1 MEKRN
6 KTSSVPA
13 AMKTIEENKRQEYSK
28 TRKKKQITFY
38 DVVMNT
44 FCLAD
49 DGDYNS
55 TKSSAKR
62 ELPSRVPWIL

>member
-6 KTSSVPA
+6 KTSSVPT
-13 AMKTIEENKRQEYSK
+13 AMKTIEENKKQEYSK

-44 FCLAD
+44 FCSAD
-49 DGDYNS
+49 DGGYNS
-55 TKSSAKR
+55 TKSSARR